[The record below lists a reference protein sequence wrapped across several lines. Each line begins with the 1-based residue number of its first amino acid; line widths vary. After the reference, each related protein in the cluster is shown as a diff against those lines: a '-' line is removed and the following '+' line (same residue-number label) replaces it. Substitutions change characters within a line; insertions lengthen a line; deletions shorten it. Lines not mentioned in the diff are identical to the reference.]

1 MVDEQTIKDAIKSI
15 VEHDEARA
23 IAITKSFIEAGND
36 PMEIM
41 TEGFIPGIGEVGD
54 QFGRGLL
61 FLPGL
66 VQSADVMKKVTDLVN
81 DALPEKKLEK
91 PGVVVIGTVK
101 GDIHDIGKG
110 IVVALLRA
118 NGLIGHDIGRDVD
131 TEKFI
136 ETAVKVEADV
146 IGTSTLLTTTMG
158 HQKDLEKELKKAGLR
173 DKFKTIVGG
182 APVTARWAAK
192 IGADAYAEDA
202 QDSVVKI
209 KALVG

>member
-118 NGLIGHDIGRDVD
+118 NGLIAVSYTHLRAH
-131 TEKFI
+131 
-136 ETAVKVEADV
+136 ET
-146 IGTSTLLTTTMG
+146 T
-158 HQKDLEKELKKAGLR
+158 
-173 DKFKTIVGG
+173 
-182 APVTARWAAK
+182 
-192 IGADAYAEDA
+192 
-202 QDSVVKI
+202 
-209 KALVG
+209 